1 VVAAWPPAG
10 PPAVLGSVDL
20 TTFEGASVRAFTDLV
35 VDPPGPVNAVTV
47 TFRARL
53 HDGIVHT
60 LDPWKWGSSSWA
72 TSVWVFPEPVN
83 VGPESALR
91 ASYHR
96 RVAGKPDGLT
106 VKVVD
111 RRHPGRRP

>member
-60 LDPWKWGSSSWA
+60 LDPWKWGLA
-72 TSVWVFPEPVN
+72 T
-83 VGPESALR
+83 A
-91 ASYHR
+91 R
-96 RVAGKPDGLT
+96 RGVIICQQTCVLI
-106 VKVVD
+106 VL
-111 RRHPGRRP
+111 